1 MHAQATSTLVFI
13 LLALTVGVVPA
24 PVVRGAPPASMEP
37 QPSPQENAQKTP
49 DISASAIGAV
59 IAANGGKIPASGQEL
74 DKALQSLGT
83 FVQLSFP
90 FSAVALDSG
99 LTHPRVVMTLR
110 LTPSTEFIPFTP
122 PGGWGGGSSS
132 GSGRG
137 QIVSTPIPTGT
148 AAAPNLEG
156 RLFLAANSEGGV
168 KLKPAEKPKVGVF
181 GVAQFEFPRV
191 KTVEFISW
199 NTHRRKFDF
208 GVIEYMGGEPQLKI
222 LDGVRC
228 FSCHKNRGPI
238 LGIGPW
244 SNSIHNDVVRKAT
257 DELFETHNANL
268 FTDGMQMFHSEAPAV
283 ESSVR
288 AGADL
293 LRNREIV
300 HALTKTTTGRKALLQ
315 MLVELA
321 GPESLEKL
329 DKQIHNE
336 LNHPDLVP
344 FVADCVAIQKA
355 TPSSFLADYSPSGS
369 MGKVF
374 GRQIAWGG
382 TLKGVYQYDSERAE
396 GHHAV
401 PTQHLPSNPKAFLT
415 PPLNA
420 SNLPGDHISLV
431 KLART
436 LGVTEGDRAF
446 LLKAVRDAATWASKF
461 KATPASLAKEVFGG
475 PAFADM
481 LNGSVLPDR
490 DEFKDRFVSGL
501 VELMDKTYKC
511 PGWTVADR
519 KEYASTPRMP
529 QGQVVK
535 EVETVPT
542 TACLRCHDIRPS
554 GQSATAFSPIPMLA
568 FDPFDKQAREVWL
581 KTADRKKKT
590 AVLTRFLKRLDTDK
604 DMPPED
610 SSEHELFRVKDQAS
624 FDAVKE
630 WLEAELKKAKGR

>member
-1 MHAQATSTLVFI
+1 MHVQATSTFVVV
-13 LLALTVGVVPA
+13 LLALTVGFVPA
-24 PVVRGAPPASMEP
+24 PVVHGAPPEAP
-37 QPSPQENAQKTP
+37 QPQVRPLENSRKAP
-49 DISASAIGAV
+49 DVSASAIGIV
-59 IAANGGKIPASGQEL
+59 IAANGGKIPATGEQL
-74 DKALQSLGT
+74 DKALQTLGH
-83 FVQLSFP
+83 FSQLAFP

-99 LTHPRVVMTLR
+99 LTHPRVVMTIR

-132 GSGRG
+132 GSGGR
-137 QIVSTPIPTGT
+137 IVSTPIPAG
-148 AAAPNLEG
+148 AASTPNLEG
-156 RLFLAANSEGGV
+156 RLFLAANMATGTKSE
-168 KLKPAEKPKVGVF
+168 PGVF
-181 GVAQFEFPRV
+181 GVAPFELPRV

-199 NTHRRKFDF
+199 NTHRRKYDF
-208 GVIEYMGGEPQLKI
+208 GVIEDMGGEPQLKI

-244 SNSIHNDVVRKAT
+244 SNSVHNDIVRKAT
-257 DELFETHNANL
+257 NELFQSYNANL
-268 FTDGMQMFHSEAPAV
+268 FTDGMPMFESEAPDV
-283 ESSVR
+283 EAAVR

-300 HALTKTTTGRKALLQ
+300 HALTKTTTGRKALLH
-315 MLVELA
+315 MLVELVS
-321 GPESLEKL
+321 PEPLEKL

-382 TLKGVYQYDSERAE
+382 TLDGVHHYDSERAA
-396 GHHAV
+396 GHHAM

-420 SNLPGDHISLV
+420 SNLPGDHINLV

-436 LGVTEGDRAF
+436 LGLTEGDRAF
-446 LLKAVRDAATWASKF
+446 LLQAVRDAATWASKF
-461 KATPASLAKEVFGG
+461 KATPASLAKEVFSG

-481 LNGSVLPDR
+481 LDGSVLPDR
-490 DEFKDRFVSGL
+490 DDFKDRFVSGL
-501 VELMDKTYKC
+501 VALMDKTYKC

-519 KEYASTPRMP
+519 KDYASTPKRP
-529 QGQVVK
+529 QGLPVN

-542 TACLRCHDIRPS
+542 TACLRCHDVRPP
-554 GQSATAFSPIPMLA
+554 GQSTAAFSPIPMLA
-568 FDPFDKQAREVWL
+568 FDPFDKQGREAWL
-581 KTADRKKKT
+581 KTADRKKKM

-610 SSEHELFRVKDQAS
+610 STEHGLFRVKDAAS
-624 FDAVKE
+624 FDAVKD
-630 WLEAELKKAKGR
+630 WLETELKKAKGK